1 MKDFLPSED
10 DQTILLRAFRS
21 TVFDIVKDF
30 AKSVKLPVPN
40 VDIPSPTVQPLDH
53 TLRPE
58 IHTLPLYDLN
68 ETLMNEMIQILYRIQ
83 EDIGLSSEQVQHN
96 IILHKGDLLS
106 FQNTK

>member
-1 MKDFLPSED
+1 M
-10 DQTILLRAFRS
+10 
-21 TVFDIVKDF
+21 VFDVVKDF

-40 VDIPSPTVQPLDH
+40 IDIPSPTVQPLDY

-83 EDIGLSSEQVQHN
+83 EDIGLSSEQVQQN
-96 IILHKGDLLS
+96 IILHKGDVLS
-106 FQNTK
+106 YLNTK